1 MKHKKTTLGSIVF
14 LLSGTTLIHA
24 QEFSELCPNST
35 DGTGAVLGFVSDLDM
50 QMALPGATVRVT
62 WDKDGEEARAETQTG
77 IDGSFTLCYLPLE
90 TSLSIQPMLGT
101 MTGQTVTMN
110 LADLIT
116 QQDLGFSLAGAS
128 PSSSEDAEDDRIW
141 ACIGRADSGMMLQL
155 GGLIRCDPQWQPL
168 EQCPREELGRVTA
181 NIEGYAA
188 RRGALRQMVDT
199 LIDEARRLG
208 ANALIDFDAGRG
220 SVNAQAVKIE
230 VDPRTC

>member
-1 MKHKKTTLGSIVF
+1 MKHKKSALGSIVF
-14 LLSGTTLIHA
+14 LFSGTTLIHA

-101 MTGQTVTMN
+101 MTGQTVAMN

-116 QQDLGFSLAGAS
+116 QQDLGFSLVGAS
-128 PSSSEDAEDDRIW
+128 SSSGEAAEDDRIW
-141 ACIGRADSGMMLQL
+141 ACIGRADSGLPS
-155 GGLIRCDPQWQPL
+155 IRLEPL
-168 EQCPREELGRVTA
+168 WK
-181 NIEGYAA
+181 
-188 RRGALRQMVDT
+188 RGTSFLYSRKGPVVRMAFLAT
-199 LIDEARRLG
+199 SSPSLE
-208 ANALIDFDAGRG
+208 
-220 SVNAQAVKIE
+220 SW
-230 VDPRTC
+230 P